1 MPRAASISMVS
12 LSTRISSTSSADFSG
27 TKSMRRSRSSSWSLS
42 EMPRTGPRWM
52 RRIRWVVKPATLLR
66 RRFEGRIETYS
77 STFLLVWKS
86 RVMREAISP
95 AADRC
100 ARRRHGVDMISLAIL
115 HLAASTQTNMH
126 AIKNRIASQII
137 VLFLFGK

>member
-1 MPRAASISMVS
+1 MITTRGDTRSRGNHCNPAVRLDAVAAGALVFSGWRSTPGRSAMPRAASISMVS
-12 LSTRISSTSSADFSG
+12 LSTRIASTSSADFSG

-66 RRFEGRIETYS
+66 RRFEGRMETSS

-86 RVMREAISP
+86 RVMRE
-95 AADRC
+95 
-100 ARRRHGVDMISLAIL
+100 
-115 HLAASTQTNMH
+115 
-126 AIKNRIASQII
+126 
-137 VLFLFGK
+137 